1 MSPDE
6 PGSSWLLMEILVEVF
21 WTKRSSE
28 QEQIWD
34 KRSKLQKPSPR
45 SIIVVTFTFPS
56 RPENV
61 LHCPPLSEGEGLACR
76 VLQVN
81 PFIIH
86 IIMFYTCVFVFD
98 LIMCNVYC
106 MYSYLIL
113 HLPILQLYIYTFAV
127 FYVFMFAFVPLK
139 KLWKRCPLSWPRPSF
154 WLRCSS
160 RCRTSH
166 PSERRGGWRQCHQHH
181 HHQWPSSSSTSLF
194 HFHLSANSNS
204 VGSDFR
210 EIVVMRSD
218 SGKKWCLHH
227 NRWVSEKQ
235 HNLRAENNL
244 KFFYQQCRDWP
255 LDCISGNQVVV
266 FLHFILISILTIRIH
281 HSLWIKIWLS
291 RCYCVISIKY
301 SSLSRKMMFCP
312 TQTTC
317 VCILWHVQ
325 KVDGPT
331 GQKYISGP
339 ESQTFFLLI
348 FRKCILTLI
357 AAFMC
362 RLHHRDICWR
372 RK

>member
-113 HLPILQLYIYTFAV
+113 HLPILQLYIYTFI
-127 FYVFMFAFVPLK
+127 FFMYSCLHLFPWRSCENVAPSVDPGQV
-139 KLWKRCPLSWPRPSF
+139 SGSGAPRGAA
-154 WLRCSS
+154 LL
-160 RCRTSH
+160 TH
-166 PSERRGGWRQCHQHH
+166 RRGEVAGVSAINIIIISDHH
-181 HHQWPSSSSTSLF
+181 HH
-194 HFHLSANSNS
+194 
-204 VGSDFR
+204 
-210 EIVVMRSD
+210 
-218 SGKKWCLHH
+218 
-227 NRWVSEKQ
+227 
-235 HNLRAENNL
+235 
-244 KFFYQQCRDWP
+244 
-255 LDCISGNQVVV
+255 
-266 FLHFILISILTIRIH
+266 
-281 HSLWIKIWLS
+281 
-291 RCYCVISIKY
+291 
-301 SSLSRKMMFCP
+301 
-312 TQTTC
+312 
-317 VCILWHVQ
+317 
-325 KVDGPT
+325 
-331 GQKYISGP
+331 
-339 ESQTFFLLI
+339 
-348 FRKCILTLI
+348 
-357 AAFMC
+357 
-362 RLHHRDICWR
+362 
-372 RK
+372 